1 MARPD
6 GSDIDLDD
14 LPGMLRTDAGLMLR
28 ATATAGGQI
37 RRGLLELDRGAV
49 ARAAADGRPRGVVV
63 AGMGGSGISGD
74 VLLAVAGSG
83 APVPLQTVRS
93 HSLPG
98 WVGPL
103 DVVVAVSCSGTTEE
117 TLLVAAEA
125 ARRGCRLVGVGAAGS
140 ALQQTVE
147 AASGVHLAVD
157 AQGLMPRASL
167 WTLATPL
174 LSLAAALGVATVAD
188 ADLHAA
194 ADLLDEI
201 ARANGV
207 EVPVATNEAK
217 TLGLLLAGGWPMVWG
232 DSALASVAAYRL
244 ACQLNENA
252 KIPCVWGGLPEVTH
266 NQIVAFDGRYCARE
280 ADDDLFRDPVLDG
293 PAPARAQLVL
303 LRDVDPD
310 PRDALRGELARELAV
325 DRGMRPFTVGAKGS
339 HAVTRLASLVGLLDW
354 ASVYAAL
361 ALGEDPSPIAPI
373 AALKDRLSPGAVP
386 GAGGGRTLQP

>member
-1 MARPD
+1 MPSR
-6 GSDIDLDD
+6 
-14 LPGMLRTDAGLMLR
+14 
-28 ATATAGGQI
+28 
-37 RRGLLELDRGAV
+37 
-49 ARAAADGRPRGVVV
+49 RAAADGRPRGVVV

-140 ALQQTVE
+140 PLQQTVE

-174 LSLAAALGVATVAD
+174 LSLAAALGVADRRRRRRCTRPPTCSTRSPAPTVS
-188 ADLHAA
+188 
-194 ADLLDEI
+194 
-201 ARANGV
+201 RSRSRRTRPRPSV
-207 EVPVATNEAK
+207 CCSPVAGRWCGATRR
-217 TLGLLLAGGWPMVWG
+217 
-232 DSALASVAAYRL
+232 SASVAAYRL

>member
-252 KIPCVWGGLPEVTH
+252 KIPCVWGGLPRSRTTRSWRSTVGTARARRTTTCSATRCWTARRRRAPSWCCCATSTR
-266 NQIVAFDGRYCARE
+266 IRGTRCAVSWRASSPSTAACARSPSG
-280 ADDDLFRDPVLDG
+280 RR
-293 PAPARAQLVL
+293 AP
-303 LRDVDPD
+303 
-310 PRDALRGELARELAV
+310 
-325 DRGMRPFTVGAKGS
+325 
-339 HAVTRLASLVGLLDW
+339 TR
-354 ASVYAAL
+354 
-361 ALGEDPSPIAPI
+361 
-373 AALKDRLSPGAVP
+373 
-386 GAGGGRTLQP
+386 